1 MQRMAGRVL
10 KTLRAAGVPLLAG
23 LPVHSRVQAL
33 PAALFDA
40 VPAAGRRVWV
50 KRDDE
55 LGSVAA
61 GGSKLRKYI
70 SYLAS
75 AQARGVRG
83 AVVLGGPQS
92 NNIPAAAALLRQQG
106 IRPFL
111 CLRRPRPPADR
122 TEAAVPFP
130 LPYVGNALLWQPLVP
145 AADVHWVP
153 SDCPIDAMLVHAA
166 EVARR
171 RAAELGG
178 AVDVLPEGANHED
191 AWAGALLLADD
202 VVANAAAAVPAPAA
216 MFDHVFV
223 DAGTGLTAAALLVGL
238 AVDGRWAA
246 GGPPTVHVVLV
257 ASSPAAFAAQVEHG
271 LERAAA
277 LLALDAAQLRA
288 RLPAYHVH
296 VPAVA
301 GRSFGPGTA
310 AVFAAIAK
318 TARRTGLLLDPIYSG
333 KLFAEAEHLLQQ
345 DATLAGDIL
354 LIHSGGVPALF
365 GFPDRLAAATAAL

>member
-1 MQRMAGRVL
+1 MQKMAGRVL
-10 KTLRAAGVPLLAG
+10 EKLRTAGVPLLAD
-23 LPVHSRVQAL
+23 LPVHSRVHAL

-40 VPAAGRRVWV
+40 VPPTGRRFWV

-75 AQARGVRG
+75 AKARGVRG

-92 NNIPAAAALLRQQG
+92 NNIPAAAALLQQNG
-106 IRPFL
+106 IRPSL
-111 CLRRPRPPADR
+111 CLRRPRAPAGR
-122 TEAAVPFP
+122 PEVAAP
-130 LPYVGNALLWQPLVP
+130 LPLPFVGNALLWQPLVS

-153 SDCPIDAMLVHAA
+153 SDCPIDAMLVHAS

-171 RAAELGG
+171 CATELGG
-178 AVDVLPEGANHED
+178 AVDVLPEGANHAD

-202 VVANAAAAVPAPAA
+202 VVANATAAVSGPAA
-216 MFDHVFV
+216 MFDHIFV
-223 DAGTGLTAAALLVGL
+223 DAGTGLTAAALLAGL
-238 AVDGRWAA
+238 AVDGRWAT
-246 GGPPTVHVVLV
+246 GGPPIVHVVLV
-257 ASSPAAFAAQVEHG
+257 AGSPAAFSAQVEHG

-288 RLPAYHVH
+288 RLPAYRVH

-310 AVFAAIAK
+310 AVFATIAK
-318 TARRTGLLLDPIYSG
+318 TARRAGLLLDPIYSG
-333 KLFAEAEHLLQQ
+333 KLIAEVEHLLQQ
-345 DATLAGDIL
+345 STMLAGDIL

-365 GFPDRLAAATAAL
+365 GFQNRLAAATAAL